1 MSAASLFPPG
11 DTIDNTLGAAFIGF
25 AVSCAAFGMCTNQA
39 LTYFS
44 RYPGDRLVYKLVV
57 SVIWVLAA
65 IDQAFIGHA
74 VYFYTITNYANP
86 LVLLEHVAWTLIVQ
100 IIVGASV
107 GTIVRLAFAM
117 RVYRFSQRNI
127 VVTVTIVFLT
137 LIELGFAIAY
147 TTKAFQNP
155 FLTVLP
161 KLKLTATL
169 ALGAGALVD
178 VVIACSL
185 AFFLRRYRSTTSR
198 RANSLVT
205 SLTIYAVNT
214 GAVTAAVALCTV
226 VFYDT
231 MPTNFQFLA
240 SYFVLCKVY
249 AISFFCTLNTR
260 RAIRGKGT
268 ERSGDGPSGSHGASG
283 HPTPRLYTA
292 NLGKSTGGGGSA
304 GGMGMGFSPS
314 SPVDRKITPVNAFG
328 PGFGLSH
335 MKPETGYGSGY
346 GPGYGQNVGLE
357 IGVHHEVSVISDVDV
372 ELDTTTA
379 KSADGHGDRDAYE
392 MSPTST
398 QGHLGS
404 LPYAYAYTPS
414 AGRETPGGG
423 AMGRDRAFAYGRR

>member
-107 GTIVRLAFAM
+107 GTIVRLCVLPPTLISRSLALMIRRRQGLCYARLPLCVPFQPLPLVCGVDADANPVFSSFLPPS
-117 RVYRFSQRNI
+117 RNASSSANLTVSQRNI

-226 VFYDT
+226 VFVSPSVGT
-231 MPTNFQFLA
+231 LHTA
-240 SYFVLCKVY
+240 FV
-249 AISFFCTLNTR
+249 
-260 RAIRGKGT
+260 
-268 ERSGDGPSGSHGASG
+268 E
-283 HPTPRLYTA
+283 PRL
-292 NLGKSTGGGGSA
+292 S
-304 GGMGMGFSPS
+304 
-314 SPVDRKITPVNAFG
+314 
-328 PGFGLSH
+328 
-335 MKPETGYGSGY
+335 
-346 GPGYGQNVGLE
+346 
-357 IGVHHEVSVISDVDV
+357 
-372 ELDTTTA
+372 
-379 KSADGHGDRDAYE
+379 
-392 MSPTST
+392 
-398 QGHLGS
+398 
-404 LPYAYAYTPS
+404 
-414 AGRETPGGG
+414 
-423 AMGRDRAFAYGRR
+423 